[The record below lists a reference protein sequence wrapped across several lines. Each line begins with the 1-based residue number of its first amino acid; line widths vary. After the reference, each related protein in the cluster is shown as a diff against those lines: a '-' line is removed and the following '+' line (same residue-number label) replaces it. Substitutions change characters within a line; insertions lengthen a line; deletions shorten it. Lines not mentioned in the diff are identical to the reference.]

1 MSPLQHIR
9 SYNIRNKKMT
19 WGAITWVGLLSLSL
33 LYCHFYSPLNPCHH
47 LGAGNDRLRSVVH
60 LWSVKLSRKGIR
72 LGVLRA
78 WSIRE
83 NELKAVK
90 KKKRAHRAWRGFSL
104 LASWMYV
111 RFLWSVQMTNGC
123 LAPSSQCLHS
133 WSASFTAS
141 NSRLPI
147 S

>member
-33 LYCHFYSPLNPCHH
+33 LYCHFYSPLNSCHH
-47 LGAGNDRLRSVVH
+47 LGAGNDGLRSVLQ
-60 LWSVKLSRKGIR
+60 LWTVKLSRKGIG

-78 WSIRE
+78 WLIRE
-83 NELKAVK
+83 DELKAVK
-90 KKKRAHRAWRGFSL
+90 KESPSGLAGFSL